1 MTSIR
6 IIGMILWCIIVVCAI
21 LGIGAYVLDR
31 ITDEPQWTYN
41 VCCGGKACSDTYYDN
56 ATNECVLTQ
65 CVSNPLIENKT
76 KCRYPS
82 NFNGMMEA
90 GK

>member
-1 MTSIR
+1 MSQVFQ
-6 IIGMILWCIIVVCAI
+6 IGWAIVVVCLI
-21 LGIGAYVLDR
+21 IYVGIKVLE
-31 ITDEPQWTYN
+31 TMMSYPQITYN
-41 VCCGGKACSDTYYDN
+41 FCCGGKACSDTYYDN